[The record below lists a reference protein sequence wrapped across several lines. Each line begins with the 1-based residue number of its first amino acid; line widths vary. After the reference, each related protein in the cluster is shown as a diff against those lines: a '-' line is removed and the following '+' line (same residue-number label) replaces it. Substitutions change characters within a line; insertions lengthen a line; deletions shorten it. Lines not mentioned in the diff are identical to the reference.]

1 MSEASQA
8 VPGNKRWWLWL
19 PLLGV
24 GAWLALFGD
33 KSPVTGVALSLPT
46 NARSASES
54 GITAT
59 EQTETSLAVA
69 AASPLALQS
78 RAQLFGKTT
87 ETVAAD
93 KPARRDLF
101 ATRTWNPPPPS
112 PPPSASAISPAA
124 PPLPFTFV
132 GKKLEDDTWE
142 VYLARGEQAYIAR
155 EGQVLESHWRVDKI
169 APPSLSFVYV
179 PLGQVQSLSI
189 GDIR

>member
-1 MSEASQA
+1 MSETSQA
-8 VPGNKRWWLWL
+8 APGNKRWRLWL

-78 RAQLFGKTT
+78 REQLFGKATDAA
-87 ETVAAD
+87 AAD

-101 ATRTWNPPPPS
+101 ATRTWTPPPS
-112 PPPSASAISPAA
+112 PPPPAPAASPVA